1 MDFSY
6 IHKSAKIDESLLLK
20 YGFSKIEKSSE
31 VSFSLKKL
39 FSVDGSNFYVD
50 FEISKNDFFARV
62 FEVPTNEPYVL
73 FEVSTATGRFV
84 SKVRQTVFDFVKEIE
99 EKCFIHTDVKKKYI
113 EYIQKQFN
121 VEGDNPFSEDSLDTM
136 IFRTPK
142 NSWFALLMT
151 IKFKNLGIQNDS
163 PVSVVNLKH
172 RPEDIPKIVD
182 NKHIFNA
189 YHMSKKHWISVILS
203 DNLDFSVLQNL
214 TEESFSLVN
223 KK

>member
-1 MDFSY
+1 M
-6 IHKSAKIDESLLLK
+6 
-20 YGFSKIEKSSE
+20 
-31 VSFSLKKL
+31 KKL

-50 FEISKNDFFARV
+50 FEISRNDFFARV

-99 EKCFIHTDVKKKYI
+99 EKCFIRTDVKKKYI
-113 EYIQKQFN
+113 EYIQNQFN

-136 IFRTPK
+136 VFRTPK

-172 RPEDIPKIVD
+172 RPEDISKIVD

>member
-31 VSFSLKKL
+31 VSFFLKKL

-73 FEVSTATGRFV
+73 FEVSSATGSFV

-113 EYIQKQFN
+113 EYIQNQFN
-121 VEGDNPFSEDSLDTM
+121 VEGDNPFCEDSLDTM
-136 IFRTPK
+136 VFRTPK

-151 IKFKNLGIQNDS
+151 IKFKNLEIQS
-163 PVSVVNLKH
+163 EAPVSVVNLKH

-182 NKHIFNA
+182 NQHIFNA

>member
-1 MDFSY
+1 M
-6 IHKSAKIDESLLLK
+6 
-20 YGFSKIEKSSE
+20 
-31 VSFSLKKL
+31 
-39 FSVDGSNFYVD
+39 
-50 FEISKNDFFARV
+50 
-62 FEVPTNEPYVL
+62 
-73 FEVSTATGRFV
+73 
-84 SKVRQTVFDFVKEIE
+84 
-99 EKCFIHTDVKKKYI
+99 
-113 EYIQKQFN
+113 
-121 VEGDNPFSEDSLDTM
+121 EGDNPFSEDSLDTM
-136 IFRTPK
+136 VFRTPK

-151 IKFKNLGIQNDS
+151 IKFKNLGFQNDS

-172 RPEDIPKIVD
+172 RPEDISKIVD